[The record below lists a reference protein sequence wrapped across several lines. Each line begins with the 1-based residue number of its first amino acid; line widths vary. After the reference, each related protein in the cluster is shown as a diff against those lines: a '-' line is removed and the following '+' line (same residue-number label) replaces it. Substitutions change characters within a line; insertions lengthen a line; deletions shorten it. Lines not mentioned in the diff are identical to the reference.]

1 MKKVIVTL
9 SVIVAGLSVTA
20 LDISA
25 QTTSAKARLQQDREK
40 WQQEMEEFKARSA
53 DRREIEAL
61 TDSIAGV
68 QAAAAVQ
75 NKDFVLEANQVTFKS
90 GATVFVNS
98 STNFIS
104 VKGDRAVVQISPSNF
119 SAGPNGVGGVTVD
132 GTVSGM
138 QRMID
143 RKGNTTV
150 SFNVMGIGI
159 NAQIEIYMT
168 QGTNRASATIYPNF
182 NSNTVWIEG
191 EIVPYANSDVFEG
204 MSL

>member
-98 STNFIS
+98 STNFNS
-104 VKGDRAVVQISPSNF
+104 VKGDRDVVQISPSNF
-119 SAGPNGVGGVTVD
+119 AAGPNGVGGVTVD
-132 GTVSGM
+132 GLISGM
-138 QRMID
+138 TTSVD
-143 RKGNTTV
+143 KKGGKTIT
-150 SFNVMGIGI
+150 FNVNGIGI
-159 NAQIEIYMT
+159 SAMIQIYMPAGSNSAT
-168 QGTNRASATIYPNF
+168 ATIYPNF
-182 NSNTVWIEG
+182 NSNTVWIDG
-191 EIVPYANSDVFEG
+191 DIVPYENSNVFEG
-204 MSL
+204 NSL

>member
-1 MKKVIVTL
+1 MKYYVIKR
-9 SVIVAGLSVTA
+9 S
-20 LDISA
+20 
-25 QTTSAKARLQQDREK
+25 
-40 WQQEMEEFKARSA
+40 FKN
-53 DRREIEAL
+53 
-61 TDSIAGV
+61 G
-68 QAAAAVQ
+68 
-75 NKDFVLEANQVTFKS
+75 N
-90 GATVFVNS
+90 TVFVNS
-98 STNFIS
+98 STTFVS
-104 VKGDRAVVQISPSNF
+104 VKGNRAVVQISPSNF
-119 SAGPNGVGGVTVD
+119 AAGPNGVGGVTVD